1 METGVNDLHLFFHPR
16 AIAVIGATDDKTKPG
31 YHLLKKVMERAA
43 RDGGVVYPV
52 NPRTAE
58 ILGVKCYPTVA
69 DVPGDLDV
77 VVVMI
82 GDAEKGLR
90 DAVAKKATYCI
101 IFTAGFSEIGPEGAA
116 RERELARIA
125 AAGGVRLFGPN
136 TNVNAFELFP
146 DLPGKKIGLITQS
159 GHQGRPIAQGVELNI
174 GLSYWAPTGNEADL
188 EAADFIEY
196 YVSHEDTGVIAA
208 YIEGFKSIPRLR
220 EAAEKAARARK
231 PIVVVKVGRTDA
243 GTRMALSHTGHLTGS
258 DEVHDAFFKQ
268 YGIVRVDDLDE
279 LLEMSALFAR
289 LPQPP
294 GDGVCVYAISGG
306 TGAHMADMCEWAGL
320 RLPTLTAQTQAEL
333 HTLIPDYL
341 TVSNPVDNGAQPVR
355 KPGQN
360 RWLIEQCLDDPN
372 CDILVCPITG
382 VLPSMSKIVATDIVD
397 AYKSAKKPVVVI
409 WGSPVVD
416 EDGYRI
422 LVEGGVPMFRS
433 FKSCV
438 IAIRRYLDYWSF
450 IDSFESRRSTPKPP
464 THAVASLLDGAGPL
478 SEWDASRV
486 AAEYGVPFPRG
497 SVARSEDEAVEIASE
512 LAAHVVLK
520 ACGPAIL
527 HKSDEGLVR
536 VGVGP
541 EEVGVQFKELDALA
555 RDLHP
560 DGYDGILVQEMAPA
574 GEEVIVG
581 VKNDPQFGPVVLFGL
596 GGVFVEIMK
605 DVSRRVVPLTR
616 ADAVQMIREIKGFP
630 LLDGARG
637 RPKADV
643 NALADLLLKVSAM
656 AVDLG
661 DRLEELDLNPV
672 RTLPDGVIALDALL
686 VRK

>member
-1 METGVNDLHLFFHPR
+1 MSDLRFFFHPR

-43 RDGGVVYPV
+43 RDGGSVYPV

-58 ILGVKCYPTVA
+58 IVGVKCYPTLA
-69 DVPGDLDV
+69 AVPGDLDV

-82 GDAEKGLR
+82 GDAEQGLR
-90 DAVAKKATYCI
+90 DAVAKKATFCI
-101 IFTAGFSEIGPEGAA
+101 IFTAGFSEIGAEGAA
-116 RERELARIA
+116 RERELSRIA
-125 AAGGVRLFGPN
+125 AEGGVRLFGPN

-159 GHQGRPIAQGVELNI
+159 GHQGRPIAQGVDLGI

-196 YVSHEDTGVIAA
+196 YVTHEDTGVIAA

-220 EAAEKAARARK
+220 VAAEKAARAQK
-231 PIVVVKVGRTDA
+231 PIVLVKVGRTNA
-243 GTRMALSHTGHLTGS
+243 GARMAMSHTGHLTGA
-258 DEVHDAFFKQ
+258 DDVHDAFFKQ

-279 LLEMSALFAR
+279 LLETSALLAR
-289 LPQPP
+289 LPKPP
-294 GDGVCVYAISGG
+294 GDGVCIYAISGG

-320 RLPTLTAQTQAEL
+320 RLPPLMNETQNQL

-360 RWLIEQCLDDPN
+360 RWLIEQCLDDPS

-397 AYKSAKKPVVVI
+397 AYKSAKKPVIVI

-433 FKSCV
+433 FRSCV
-438 IAIRRYLDYWSF
+438 IGIRRYLDYWKF
-450 IDSFESRRSTPKPP
+450 IDSFEERTAPDVS
-464 THAVASLLDGAGPL
+464 AGAELPEGSGPL
-478 SEWDASRV
+478 SE
-486 AAEYGVPFPRG
+486 
-497 SVARSEDEAVEIASE
+497 DEAATIAEHFGIPFARRALVEGGIEAGMAAGE
-512 LAAHVVLK
+512 LGPTVVMK
-520 ACGPAIL
+520 ACGRGIL
-527 HKSDEGLVR
+527 HKSDAGLVR
-536 VGVGP
+536 VGVSPDEAGP
-541 EEVGVQFKELDALA
+541 LFDELDKLGREYAG
-555 RDLHP
+555 DG
-560 DGYDGILVQEMAPA
+560 GYDGVLVEEMVDD

-581 VKNDPQFGPVVLFGL
+581 VKNDPQFGPVIVFGL
-596 GGVFVEIMK
+596 GGVFVEVMR

-616 ADAVQMIREIKGFP
+616 GEAEAMIREVRGFP

-637 RPKADV
+637 RPKADID
-643 NALADLLLKVSAM
+643 ALADLLMNVSHM
-656 AVDLG
+656 ATALG
-661 DRLEELDLNPV
+661 NRLQELDLNPV
-672 RTLPDGVIALDALL
+672 RVLPAGHGVIALDALL
-686 VRK
+686 IRS